1 MAKPVVD
8 RLERELDGK
17 AEVIRLDMM
26 SGVGRQAA
34 TVFGVRAVPTLVVI
48 DGQGQVSLTQV
59 GLIRPGVVQAQV
71 DALISN

>member
-1 MAKPVVD
+1 MD
-8 RLERELDGK
+8 RLERGLDGK

-34 TVFGVRAVPTLVVI
+34 FRFGVRAVPTLVVVDG
-48 DGQGQVSLTQV
+48 DGQVALTQV
-59 GLIRPGVVQAQV
+59 GIIRAGPVEAQV

>member
-34 TVFGVRAVPTLVVI
+34 AVFGVRVVPTLVVV

-71 DALISN
+71 DVLISN